1 MFRKD
6 LFKMEG
12 MEVWLYAGGKEPTER
27 EKKRNE
33 RMRRGN
39 GQMIFLNRVG
49 PSVQRKVMALE
60 GQAAYTW

>member
-27 EKKRNE
+27 EKKYDE
-33 RMRRGN
+33 RMRGEN
-39 GQMIFLNRVG
+39 G
-49 PSVQRKVMALE
+49 
-60 GQAAYTW
+60 

>member
-1 MFRKD
+1 MFRKN

-39 GQMIFLNRVG
+39 G
-49 PSVQRKVMALE
+49 
-60 GQAAYTW
+60 